1 MLTIRNLSQTI
12 QGHKIL
18 HSVSLSMAKGK
29 VTALLGPNGAGKT
42 TLLKT
47 IMGLYPTLPPDN
59 DKKNNAIFF
68 DSDLVNNLPV
78 NNLLINNWSTG
89 KRVSCGISYLPQQ
102 TSLFQQLSVLDNLA
116 LVYQY
121 HPFWQDKSWEEFLEQ
136 ANSWRTQV
144 GLTSPDTQ
152 KTQTLSGGQKRKLE
166 VIRTILMKPKV
177 AMFDEPFAG
186 VDPKS
191 IYELKEIFSQM
202 AEQDVAVVIS
212 DHNVDQLLSIAEQIY
227 VVLAGEIATSGGIKD
242 ILDDHTTKH
251 AYFGSQ
257 FYSEISQRFS
267 N

>member
-1 MLTIRNLSQTI
+1 MLTVRNLSQTI

-18 HSVSLSMAKGK
+18 KSVSLSMEKGK

-47 IMGLYPTLPPDN
+47 IMGLYPTLPIDKE
-59 DKKNNAIFF
+59 KKNNAIFF
-68 DSDLVNNLPV
+68 NSNLV
-78 NNLLINNWSTG
+78 NNWSTG
-89 KRVSCGISYLPQQ
+89 KRVAAGISYLPQQ

-121 HPFWQDKSWEEFLEQ
+121 HPFWQEKPWEEFLEQ

-202 AEQDVAVVIS
+202 AEQDIAVVIS

-242 ILDDHTTKH
+242 ILNDQTTKH